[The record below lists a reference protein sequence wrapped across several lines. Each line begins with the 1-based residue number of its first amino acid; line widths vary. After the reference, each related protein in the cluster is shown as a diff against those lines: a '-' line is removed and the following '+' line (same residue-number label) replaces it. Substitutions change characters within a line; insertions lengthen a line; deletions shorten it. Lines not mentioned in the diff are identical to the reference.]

1 MIKDLNYYNKKIKE
15 IWPDDSHIGKEL
27 IFYIKEK
34 LELNDLSIFVDNHK
48 FSKEE
53 ENSIND
59 FIEKKKNGIPL
70 DYILQKSSFYQN
82 DFFVDERVLIPR
94 PETEI
99 LVDHINSLNLTP
111 GMKILDAGVGSGC
124 IGASLAKLN
133 PEILI
138 YGVDHSLAALQVAKI
153 NKQKFN
159 LSNFHLINS
168 FWLNSLKENIFDIIV
183 SNPPYVAPF
192 DPHLEELKH
201 EPISALVAEQN
212 GLRDFDFIS
221 SQAIKAL
228 KDDGLLAFEHGNNQ
242 ANEVRNIMINYGF
255 KNIVLIDDYQSQPRI
270 TLGKK

>member
-1 MIKDLNYYNKKIKE
+1 MIKDLSYYNKKIKE
-15 IWPDDSHIGKEL
+15 IWPDESHISKEL

-34 LELNDLSIFVDNHK
+34 LDLNDLSIFVDNHK

-99 LVDHINSLNLTP
+99 LVGHINNLNLSP

-133 PEILI
+133 PETLV
-138 YGVDHSLAALQVAKI
+138 YGVDCSTAALQVAKI
-153 NKQKFN
+153 NKQKLN
-159 LSNFHLINS
+159 LNNFYLINS
-168 FWLNSLKENIFDIIV
+168 IWLNSLQENMFDIVV

-192 DPHLEELKH
+192 DSHLEELKH

-212 GLRDFDFIS
+212 GLRDFDLIS
-221 SQAIKAL
+221 SQAIKVL
-228 KDDGLLAFEHGNNQ
+228 KNDGLLAFEHGNNQ

-255 KNIVLIDDYQSQPRI
+255 KNIELIYDYQSQPRI

>member
-1 MIKDLNYYNKKIKE
+1 LIKDLNYYNKKIKE
-15 IWPDDSHIGKEL
+15 IWPDESHISKEL

-34 LELNDLSIFVDNHK
+34 LDLNDLSIFVDNHK

-99 LVDHINSLNLTP
+99 LVGHINNLNLSP

-133 PEILI
+133 PETLV
-138 YGVDHSLAALQVAKI
+138 YGVDCSTAALQVAKI
-153 NKQKFN
+153 NKQKLN
-159 LSNFHLINS
+159 LNNFYLINS
-168 FWLNSLKENIFDIIV
+168 IWLNSLQENMFDIVV

-192 DPHLEELKH
+192 DSHLEELKH

-212 GLRDFDFIS
+212 GLRDFDLIS
-221 SQAIKAL
+221 SQAIKVL
-228 KDDGLLAFEHGNNQ
+228 KNDGLLAFEHGNNQ

-255 KNIVLIDDYQSQPRI
+255 KSIELIYDYQSQPRI

>member
-1 MIKDLNYYNKKIKE
+1 LIKDLNYYNKKIKE

-34 LELNDLSIFVDNHK
+34 LKLNDLSIFVDNHK

-99 LVDHINSLNLTP
+99 LVDHINNLNLRP

-124 IGASLAKLN
+124 IGVSLATLN
-133 PEILI
+133 PETFI
-138 YGVDHSLAALQVAKI
+138 YGVDYSLAALQVAKI

-159 LSNFHLINS
+159 LSNFYLINS
-168 FWLNSLKENIFDIIV
+168 IWLNSFEESMFDIIV

-192 DPHLEELKH
+192 DLHLEELKH

-212 GLRDFDFIS
+212 GLRDFDLIS
-221 SQAIKAL
+221 SQAIKVL
-228 KDDGLLAFEHGNNQ
+228 KKDGLLAFEHGNNQ

-255 KNIVLIDDYQSQPRI
+255 KNIVLINDYQSQPRI